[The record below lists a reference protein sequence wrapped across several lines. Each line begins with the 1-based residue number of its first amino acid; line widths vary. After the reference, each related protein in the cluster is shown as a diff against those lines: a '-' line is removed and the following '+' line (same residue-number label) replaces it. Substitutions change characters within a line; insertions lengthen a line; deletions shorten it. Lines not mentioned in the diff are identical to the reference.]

1 MLKKRIIPRILVNH
15 SRSTISSEPTSF
27 ACITKNFSRIFVI
40 GDPLSQALI
49 FDANLADEIAII
61 GLNISSEIDWKIFKS
76 TLEGITRKVS
86 TPLVAG
92 GGIKSLKKA
101 QEIVDLGVEKLC
113 IAYRTDLE
121 YMKLITSIANR
132 YGSQAIQISI
142 DYLVENGNYSL
153 RNNLGNSINHSLE
166 SLLRDLQNAGMGE
179 IVFTSVDCDGGKSGL
194 ELSLFELSRGYL
206 SVPILLAGG
215 ASSPEDF
222 GDALLRGAD
231 GVISGTYFA
240 KKDQNPMQL
249 RGRLSTLGI
258 PVRN

>member
-27 ACITKNFSRIFVI
+27 ACITKKFSRIFVT

-49 FDANLADEIAII
+49 FDSNLADEIAVI
-61 GLNISSEIDWKIFKS
+61 GLNIASEIDWKIFKT
-76 TLEGITRKVS
+76 TLAAITSKVS

-92 GGIKSLKKA
+92 GGINSLRQA
-101 QEIVDLGVEKLC
+101 QEIVELGVEKLC
-113 IAYRTDLE
+113 ISYKTDFK
-121 YMKLITSIANR
+121 YINLISSIADR

-142 DYLVENGNYSL
+142 DYLVENGNYDL
-153 RNNLGNSINHSLE
+153 RNNLGNSINHRLE

-179 IVFTSVDCDGGKSGL
+179 IVFTSVDCDGGKSGID
-194 ELSLFELSRGYL
+194 LSLFELSREYL

-222 GDALLRGAD
+222 GDALSRGAD

-249 RGRLSTLGI
+249 KGRLATLGI